1 MMNAKQFPIVVEDG
15 ASRGTGL
22 AWCPVMKSC
31 LVQIQEK
38 TKIGE
43 YLIADDAAGLVS
55 LAQMDV
61 LEIHTWNSVI
71 DDVEHPDRLVFDLDP
86 GSDITWKQIT
96 EAAVSVRRV
105 LEALDLESFP
115 KTTGGRGIH
124 VVVPLQPHASW
135 SDCLEFARALSERLV
150 AADPARYTTQY
161 AKAGR
166 SRKIL
171 IDYLRNNRTNTSI
184 AAYSTRARSGATV
197 SVPLRWEEL
206 ARTTDPSIFTAITV
220 PQRLARLR
228 ADPWKGYWTSRQRLT
243 RERLRAAA
251 QQ

>member
-1 MMNAKQFPIVVEDG
+1 M
-15 ASRGTGL
+15 
-22 AWCPVMKSC
+22 
-31 LVQIQEK
+31 
-38 TKIGE
+38 
-43 YLIADDAAGLVS
+43 
-55 LAQMDV
+55 
-61 LEIHTWNSVI
+61 

-86 GSDITWKQIT
+86 GADVTWTQVT
-96 EAAVSVRRV
+96 DAAISVRKV
-105 LEALDLESFP
+105 LEAVDLESFA
-115 KTTGGRGIH
+115 KTTGGRGVH
-124 VVVPLQPHASW
+124 VVVPLRPHATW
-135 SDCLEFARALSERLV
+135 PECLEFARALSERLV
-150 AADPARYTTQY
+150 AADPGRYTTEY
-161 AKAGR
+161 SKAGR

-184 AAYSTRARSGATV
+184 AAYSTRARAGATV
-197 SVPLRWEEL
+197 SVPLRWEEV